1 MDLTSYNI
9 DNGYTEAILRGYRL
23 NFLKEEDY
31 VKIKGFTTLQDLW
44 NFLQT
49 EKGFPEMDGMTVT
62 IQAIKNQLKQ
72 KLANE
77 IGNHFFFS

>member
-1 MDLTSYNI
+1 MDLTTYNV

-31 VKIKGFTTLQDLW
+31 LKIKGLTSLNDLW

-49 EKGFPEMDGMTVT
+49 EKGFPEMEGDAIT
-62 IQAIKNQLKQ
+62 IQSIKNQLRQ
-72 KLANE
+72 KLADE
-77 IGNHFFFS
+77 IGKYNLY

>member
-1 MDLTSYNI
+1 MDLTTYNV

-31 VKIKGFTTLQDLW
+31 LKIKGFTSLQDLW

-49 EKGFPEMDGMTVT
+49 EKGFPELDGVTVT
-62 IQAIKNQLKQ
+62 IQAIKNQLKK
-72 KLANE
+72 KLSEE
-77 IGNHFFFS
+77 IGELYFL